1 MIKSRNLIL
10 IITSITTLF
19 FSCKTQKIIQE
30 KNPSFKITEAS
41 FLELVAGEQ
50 TEPSQIELTVFL
62 TNLSENILF
71 DSILFK
77 GNTISPIRP
86 QIQPNK
92 DYIITI
98 KFNKSKIEVSN
109 YKSLN
114 IDHNH
119 AILFYTKEEKQY
131 FYHLKNIK
139 EKESLY
145 QP

>member
-1 MIKSRNLIL
+1 MKNRNLIL
-10 IITSITTLF
+10 IIIFITALF
-19 FSCKTQKIIQE
+19 FSCKIQKVIQE

-50 TEPSQIELTVFL
+50 NEPSQIELTVFL
-62 TNLSENILF
+62 NNLPENILF

-77 GNTISPIRP
+77 GNMENRIRP

-92 DYIITI
+92 NYTITV
-98 KFNKSKIEVSN
+98 KFNKSKVEVSN

-131 FYHLKNIK
+131 FYHLKNII
-139 EKESLY
+139 EKESIY

>member
-1 MIKSRNLIL
+1 MKNINLIL
-10 IITSITTLF
+10 IIIFITTLF
-19 FSCKTQKIIQE
+19 FSCKTQKTIHE
-30 KNPSFKITEAS
+30 KDPSFKIVEAS
-41 FLELVAGEQ
+41 FSELVPGEQ
-50 TEPSQIELTVFL
+50 TNPSQIELTIL
-62 TNLSENILF
+62 LSNLPENILF

-92 DYIITI
+92 SYSIII
-98 KFNKSKIEVSN
+98 KFKKSKIKVSN

-131 FYHLKNIK
+131 FYHLKNIN
-139 EKESLY
+139 EKENIY